1 MRIHIKSI
9 VCKMQGHTHVRQ
21 ESLSACHRRCLCCM
35 SRSFVN
41 CDLVRWCQTVTHCLA
56 FKGREKKNQQA
67 SLSAPPS
74 CPPSLLAGLSPS
86 LLLSLELVDDLT
98 GGNIRKQIARHHRRP
113 VRDGANAEIPSVP
126 TQSSRRYYQ
135 PHPDCAE
142 RAARMGEEEREQA

>member
-1 MRIHIKSI
+1 MTWYAGAKRSPI
-9 VCKMQGHTHVRQ
+9 VSPSKDVKKKISKLL
-21 ESLSACHRRCLCCM
+21 SLL
-35 SRSFVN
+35 
-41 CDLVRWCQTVTHCLA
+41 
-56 FKGREKKNQQA
+56 
-67 SLSAPPS
+67 PS
-74 CPPSLLAGLSPS
+74 CHPSLLAGLSPS

-142 RAARMGEEEREQA
+142 LAAWMGEEEREQA